1 MRLEQ
6 ELVALQR
13 LLECRAHK
21 MVARPRISQDF
32 EVNPEEREI
41 DEERQNN
48 KTKNTCDEV
57 PQDMLLYMLLKT
69 YQTLEIYG

>member
-1 MRLEQ
+1 
-6 ELVALQR
+6 
-13 LLECRAHK
+13 